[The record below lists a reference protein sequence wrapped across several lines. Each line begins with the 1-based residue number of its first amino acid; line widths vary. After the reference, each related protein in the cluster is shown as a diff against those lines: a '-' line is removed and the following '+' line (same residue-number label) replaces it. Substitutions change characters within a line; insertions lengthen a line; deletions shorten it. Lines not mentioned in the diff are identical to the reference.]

1 MSELHPFEFSKDS
14 TEQRKPY
21 SSENIRV
28 MILVHVSLIFRASG
42 LLDEVCVCVRACVCV
57 CACACVSVFVCVCV
71 SVCVCVCVC
80 MFMWFMRTQ
89 ICIMTW
95 V

>member
-1 MSELHPFEFSKDS
+1 MKTIFSACSLGNRGERPAAGGLFNKGLS
-14 TEQRKPY
+14 V
-21 SSENIRV
+21 IWRV
-28 MILVHVSLIFRASG
+28 QNS
-42 LLDEVCVCVRACVCV
+42 CVCMCVRVCACVCM
-57 CACACVSVFVCVCV
+57 
-71 SVCVCVCVC
+71 CVC